1 MSMSYETF
9 REGSETNGGASI
21 AGGTTLQ
28 LTDKKLW
35 VVLTATGGAGDVVL
49 KLPFAKGLQLGATLF
64 RFVFLSGSDQNT
76 VIRNFTTGTDLT
88 IFDANGDPRTSIDFT
103 AKWGT
108 FAGVEAILTANTT
121 GDGGWLL
128 YSS

>member
-28 LTDKKLW
+28 LTDAKLW
-35 VVLTATGGAGDVVL
+35 IVLTATGGAGDVVL
-49 KLPFAKGLQLGATLF
+49 KLPFAKGLQLGTVF
-64 RFVFLSGSDQNT
+64 RFLFLVASDQNT

-88 IFDANGDPRTSIDFT
+88 IFDATGVARTSIDFDT
-103 AKWGT
+103 LKWGAI
-108 FAGVEAILTANTT
+108 AGVEALLTVNTT
-121 GDGGWLL
+121 GDGGWIL
-128 YSS
+128 YSA